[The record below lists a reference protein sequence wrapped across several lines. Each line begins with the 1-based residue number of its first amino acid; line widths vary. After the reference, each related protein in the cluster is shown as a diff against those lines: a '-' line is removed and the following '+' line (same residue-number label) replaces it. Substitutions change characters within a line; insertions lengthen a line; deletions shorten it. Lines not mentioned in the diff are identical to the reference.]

1 MPQIK
6 KLQQKN
12 LLQFTVRV
20 FGIVYQ
26 RELFILRFIVV
37 IGFFRHY
44 YGGDNVSQKS
54 RSETEYE
61 HRPDQTNY
69 CRVDIQIFGDSAANT
84 CRFSSISPAISEE
97 GAGRCLGGSKGFLQ
111 ESLHRDLP
119 GFHDHLA
126 SGAPGCQP
134 YPDRSSGRKPA
145 GRSGPDGSSAVC
157 TAGFRGLAGRF
168 RNPVRSDRQGSR
180 RQHTDRHAGSKR
192 REDGF
197 CEESVVRL
205 SPCVCHFISGILSA
219 LYPMH
224 RGAGGCTKRT
234 GRAPLGPGH
243 GIVSV
248 QFCVDSIFSFLPGRY
263 IMESD
268 CTKYDERGG

>member
-61 HRPDQTNY
+61 HRPYQTNY

-84 CRFSSISPAISEE
+84 RD
-97 GAGRCLGGSKGFLQ
+97 FL
-111 ESLHRDLP
+111 
-119 GFHDHLA
+119 
-126 SGAPGCQP
+126 
-134 YPDRSSGRKPA
+134 
-145 GRSGPDGSSAVC
+145 V
-157 TAGFRGLAGRF
+157 FR
-168 RNPVRSDRQGSR
+168 
-180 RQHTDRHAGSKR
+180 
-192 REDGF
+192 
-197 CEESVVRL
+197 
-205 SPCVCHFISGILSA
+205 
-219 LYPMH
+219 
-224 RGAGGCTKRT
+224 
-234 GRAPLGPGH
+234 
-243 GIVSV
+243 
-248 QFCVDSIFSFLPGRY
+248 
-263 IMESD
+263 
-268 CTKYDERGG
+268 